1 MAACKA
7 LVTLSGVHS
16 GEFRRAG
23 FARQSGL
30 HPVAAA

>member
-7 LVTLSGVHS
+7 LVTLSSVQS

-23 FARQSGL
+23 FARQVGL
-30 HPVAAA
+30 HPVVVA